1 MKLRRLIR
9 TVFAVARS
17 SSVATQVEVQEPT
30 KRESMRILN
39 GILTLIIVGLLIAP
53 IASPKATGA
62 AKPAPGPTAESALA
76 ADDELTKAVR
86 DDDPDGIARLLSDDW
101 VVISARGEVGEGKS
115 IFPNAIKSGR
125 LKHTAYESSEPRV
138 RLYGNVAL
146 VTTRLHNAGSSVV
159 GSEHKP
165 YDAMEI
171 QTDVWLWKDGTW
183 KCVLTHEAWEGA
195 EKDQKL
201 LNR

>member
-1 MKLRRLIR
+1 MKLTRLMR
-9 TVFAVARS
+9 ATFADARS
-17 SSVATQVEVQEPT
+17 SSGTAQVEVQEPA
-30 KRESMRILN
+30 KRKSMRIMN
-39 GILTLIIVGLLIAP
+39 GIFTLSIVGLLIAP
-53 IASPKATGA
+53 IAIPKAAGA
-62 AKPAPGPTAESALA
+62 EKPVPGPTAKSALA
-76 ADDELTKAVR
+76 ADDELTKALR
-86 DDDPDGIARLLSDDW
+86 DDDPGGIAHWLSDDW

-115 IFPNAIKSGR
+115 IFPDAIRSGH

-138 RLYGNVAL
+138 RVYGNVAL
-146 VTTRLHNAGSSVV
+146 VTTRLHNAGSSLV

-171 QTDVWLWKDGTW
+171 QTDVWLWKDGGW